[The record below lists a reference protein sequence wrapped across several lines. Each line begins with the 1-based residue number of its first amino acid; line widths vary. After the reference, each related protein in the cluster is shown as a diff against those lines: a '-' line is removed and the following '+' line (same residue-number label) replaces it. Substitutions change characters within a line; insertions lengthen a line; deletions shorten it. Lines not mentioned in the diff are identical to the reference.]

1 MQDSGAMYH
10 LLLSPM
16 TWGLLLAALL
26 WLTWSRL
33 WAPVRALGIVLMFA
47 VLMLC
52 TPLAA
57 NALIGDLESRVPASA
72 HCAAPGTPIVVLAGG
87 LEGEPRADDDYAAL
101 TQASWRR
108 LRGAVELWRTD
119 PRSPLVIAGGGP
131 FAIKEASLL
140 ARLAQ
145 DWGVPA
151 SALRTEV
158 ASTTTWES
166 AFALRGTLP
175 ARIRL
180 VSSAAH
186 LPRALL
192 SFHSAGFQPCAH
204 ASDSAYVPMGSI
216 GYFLPQVSAVE
227 KTQTALYEMAGMI
240 NYRMR
245 AGKDAATTA
254 SRQELSGQ
262 R

>member
-1 MQDSGAMYH
+1 MYQ

-33 WAPVRALGIVLMFA
+33 WVPMRALGVVLMFA
-47 VLMLC
+47 VLVLC

-57 NALIGDLESRVPASA
+57 NLLIGDLESRIPATA
-72 HCAAPGTPIVVLAGG
+72 HCVAPGTPIVVLAGG
-87 LEGEPRADDDYAAL
+87 LDGEPRANDDYAAL

-108 LRGAVELWRTD
+108 LHGAVELWRSD
-119 PRSPLVIAGGGP
+119 PGSPLVIAGGGP
-131 FAIKEASLL
+131 FQIKEATVMGRL
-140 ARLAQ
+140 AR
-145 DWGVPA
+145 DWGVPE

-175 ARIRL
+175 ARMRL

-192 SFHSAGFQPCAH
+192 SFRSAGFDPCVH
-204 ASDSAYVPMGSI
+204 ASDSDYVPMGSV

-227 KTQTALYEMAGMI
+227 KTQTALYELAGMI

-245 AGKDAATTA
+245 AGKQAPTTA
-254 SRQELSGQ
+254 SR
-262 R
+262 

>member
-1 MQDSGAMYH
+1 MSH

-16 TWGLLLAALL
+16 TWGLLLGALL

-47 VLMLC
+47 VLVLC

-57 NALIGDLESRVPASA
+57 NALIGDLESRIPAKA
-72 HCAAPGTPIVVLAGG
+72 HCVAPGAPIVVLAGG
-87 LEGEPRADDDYAAL
+87 LDGEPRADDDYAAL

-119 PRSPLVIAGGGP
+119 PGSQLVIAGGGP
-131 FAIKEASLL
+131 FQVKEASVM
-140 ARLAQ
+140 ARLAR
-145 DWGVPA
+145 DWGVPE
-151 SALRTEV
+151 SALRTET

-175 ARIRL
+175 ARMRL

-192 SFHSAGFQPCAH
+192 SFRSAGFDPCVY
-204 ASDSAYVPMGSI
+204 ASDSDYVPMGSV
-216 GYFLPQVSAVE
+216 GYFLPQVSAVA
-227 KTQTALYEMAGMI
+227 KTQSALYELAGMI
-240 NYRMR
+240 QYRMR
-245 AGKDAATTA
+245 ARETVPVTAT
-254 SRQELSGQ
+254 R
-262 R
+262 